1 MHKLW
6 VVVQR
11 TGIEIWLYQIHHVLK
26 MSFVEGELFKIP
38 SYLSTGFLGFPVA
51 FSRGTSVP
59 FSAVLEEKRENGLL
73 NVDI

>member
-1 MHKLW
+1 
-6 VVVQR
+6 
-11 TGIEIWLYQIHHVLK
+11 
-26 MSFVEGELFKIP
+26 MSFVEGELFKIL
-38 SYLSTGFLGFPVA
+38 SYLSTGFLGFPVV